1 MTAGLF
7 LAHAGVRVAFD
18 TIPQFALFMGK
29 LGFPY
34 PVIVVWIIT
43 IVEIVAATLLILGV
57 RVLTA
62 CLALGT
68 IALGGMLLIHWRF
81 GWFVGEH
88 GTGGME
94 YSVALLLL
102 LFLIAVDAVATRRPG
117 ERERNL
123 S

>member
-1 MTAGLF
+1 M
-7 LAHAGVRVAFD
+7 RVAFD

-29 LGFPY
+29 PRFPY

-43 IVEIVAATLLILGV
+43 IVEIVEIVAATLLILGV
-57 RVLTA
+57 QVLTA

-88 GTGGME
+88 GTGGVE